1 MAAEFYVGID
11 VSKAELV
18 VAMRPAGER
27 MTLSNDRAGIK
38 RLVGRLGELKPQLVV
53 VEATGGMQRQ
63 VVAALWMAGIAV
75 AAVNPSWVRNFAKG
89 RGVMAK
95 TDRKDAELLALF
107 AERERPEARPP
118 ADAETQA
125 LQELVMRRE
134 QLLEMQ
140 VAEKQRL
147 ARAAGTMRKEL
158 RHHIAYLEGRIKQ
171 IEEEIDKT
179 VRRSE
184 AWRRKREIVRSVPGL
199 GQHFSAMVL
208 AKVPELGTLNGKQI
222 GALIGVAPMPD
233 DSGSRHGRRMI
244 AGGRFEVRN
253 KLYMCAMVATH
264 RNPVLK
270 QFYERLVARGKPKKL
285 ALAAVMRKLI
295 VTSTPCSKPIACEGH
310 HARTQASEKIKRSA
324 RCPQVHRRDAL
335 KDPTACGPCGQRA
348 ATAAFQYS
356 CSPTGGDAAGLLS
369 REITGEVNRGQLS
382 PKELERNGVLAISR
396 FSLSPGAG
404 VTPAEG
410 SLKPT
415 VGFISIK

>member
-1 MAAEFYVGID
+1 MAAEIYVGID

-18 VAMRPAGER
+18 VAVRPSGER
-27 MTLSNDRAGIK
+27 MTLSNDRVGIK
-38 RLVGRLGELKPQLVV
+38 RLVARLSELKPQLVV
-53 VEATGGMQRQ
+53 VEATGGLQRQ
-63 VVAALWMAGIAV
+63 VVAGLWMAGIAV

-89 RGVMAK
+89 RGVRAK

-134 QLLEMQ
+134 QLVEMS

-147 ARAAGTMRKEL
+147 TRVSGTMRKEL
-158 RHHIAYLEGRIKQ
+158 RHHIAYLEGRIKDLEQ
-171 IEEEIDKT
+171 GIDKT

-184 AWRRKREIVRSVPGL
+184 AWRRKREIVRSVPGF

-208 AKVPELGTLNGKQI
+208 AKVPELGTLNRKQI

-233 DSGSRHGRRMI
+233 DSGSRHGRRAI

-253 KLYMCAMVATH
+253 KLYMCAMVAA
-264 RNPVLK
+264 RSNPVLK

-295 VTSTPCSKPIACEGH
+295 VTLNAMIKTNSLWRPPCA
-310 HARTQASEKIKRSA
+310 
-324 RCPQVHRRDAL
+324 D
-335 KDPTACGPCGQRA
+335 
-348 ATAAFQYS
+348 
-356 CSPTGGDAAGLLS
+356 LS
-369 REITGEVNRGQLS
+369 V
-382 PKELERNGVLAISR
+382 
-396 FSLSPGAG
+396 
-404 VTPAEG
+404 
-410 SLKPT
+410 
-415 VGFISIK
+415 